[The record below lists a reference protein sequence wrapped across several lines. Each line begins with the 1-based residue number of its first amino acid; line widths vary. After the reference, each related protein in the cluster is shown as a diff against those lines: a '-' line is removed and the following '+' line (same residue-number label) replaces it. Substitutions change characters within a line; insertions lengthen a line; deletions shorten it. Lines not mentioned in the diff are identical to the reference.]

1 MARKMI
7 DIKLDGD
14 EPFFKSTIDGGDG
27 DFIMTESTTQHQR
40 QLLLNNKGDFKESP
54 TVCVGAALFLDED
67 DGMQNLMR
75 EITAQYSADGMD
87 VRSISLNAR
96 GEIVSNAA
104 YV

>member
-1 MARKMI
+1 MARKMT

-14 EPFFKSTIDGGDG
+14 DLYFKSVADGGDG
-27 DFIMTESTTQHQR
+27 DFVMIESTAQHQR
-40 QLLLNNKGDFKESP
+40 QLLLNNKGEFKESP
-54 TVCVGAALFLDED
+54 TVGVGAALFLDED

-96 GEIVSNAA
+96 GEIVSNAE

>member
-1 MARKMI
+1 MARRMI

-14 EPFFKSTIDGGDG
+14 DLYFKSVTDGGDG
-27 DFIMTESTTQHQR
+27 DFIKTESTAQHQR

-87 VRSISLNAR
+87 VRSLSLNAR
-96 GEIVSNAA
+96 GEIVSNAE